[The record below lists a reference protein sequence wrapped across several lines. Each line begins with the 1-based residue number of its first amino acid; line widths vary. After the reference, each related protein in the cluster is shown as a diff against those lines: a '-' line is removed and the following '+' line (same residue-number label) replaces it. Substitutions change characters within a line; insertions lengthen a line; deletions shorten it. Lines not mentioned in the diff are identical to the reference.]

1 MEIMFQALSTFCLS
15 STYVRE
21 IRNKMPAQ
29 FDRAVFKLLSKKQ
42 NQSNYSDQ
50 SQQERTLSVFLAT
63 IDSEVDERNEG
74 TLHDAY
80 SKEHAS
86 NEYNPE
92 HLCQLTNL

>member
-1 MEIMFQALSTFCLS
+1 MSGKHETRCLLNLIERFS
-15 STYVRE
+15 NDCR
-21 IRNKMPAQ
+21 
-29 FDRAVFKLLSKKQ
+29 KKQ

-80 SKEHAS
+80 SKEYAS
-86 NEYNPE
+86 NGVQSWTPLPVNKSLEMVFFSRR
-92 HLCQLTNL
+92 